1 MANYERNTNIT
12 MKNLVFLPAF
22 LFTFLAY
29 SSSAQS
35 SAGKAAIEEINAC
48 GCAEIIMIAG
58 GVEKKY
64 TQTWLEGIDLEND
77 FIVFSKGEVRHL
89 WNTNQIVFIERGT
102 RFIRFY
108 MNQSK

>member
-1 MANYERNTNIT
+1 MNYERNTNIT
-12 MKNLVFLPAF
+12 MKNLVFLSTF

-29 SSSAQS
+29 SSYAQS
-35 SAGKAAIEEINAC
+35 SAGKTAIEEINAC
-48 GCAEIIMIAG
+48 GCSEIIMIAG

-64 TQTWLEGIDLEND
+64 THTWLEGIELEND
-77 FIVFSKGEVRHL
+77 FIVFSKGEIRHM
-89 WNTNQIVFIERGT
+89 WNAQQIVFIERGS